1 MSTKIGQ
8 IVSIATTTTGTVKV
22 EGVGIRNYNGNASI
36 PLTIGGYVL
45 GSQTG
50 AGNMGGMVPLDTPWS
65 LVSANA
71 NNLLSLAKV
80 QSALISAKCCAVKKG
95 VKLLADEERQVC
107 VEDEENIE
115 TMFSLADS
123 ISCIVPEGEIIEGRQ
138 AVYAWN
144 IETLNLATHNV
155 TVTIGAAVYSFTTTS
170 SNDKT
175 VIAAEIAAYINT
187 FYPQNYQYQAES
199 FANFILIWANDFD
212 LSNGTVVNATITNG
226 AYDFYLTP
234 KQLGDGTASVAQ
246 GANNITN
253 NQIQQILSRLCALCK
268 N

>member
-1 MSTKIGQ
+1 MATKIGQ
-8 IVSIATTTTGTVKV
+8 IESIATTTTGTVKV
-22 EGVGIRNYNGNASI
+22 EGVGVRNYNGNASI

-50 AGNMGGMVPLDTPWS
+50 LGNMGGMVPLDTPWS
-65 LVSANA
+65 LVQPNA

-80 QSALISAKCCAVKKG
+80 QSALSAAKCCAVKKA
-95 VKLLADEERQVC
+95 VKILADEEKQVC
-107 VEDEENIE
+107 VEDEEAIE

-138 AVYAWN
+138 AVFAWN
-144 IETLNLATHNV
+144 IEVLNATTHDV
-155 TVTIGAAVYSFTTTS
+155 TVTIGSVVYSFTTTS

-187 FYPQNYQYQAES
+187 LYPQNYQYQAES
-199 FANFILIWANDFD
+199 FANYILIWANDFD
-212 LSNGTVVNATITNG
+212 LSNGTVVNATITDG

-234 KQLGDGTASVAQ
+234 KQLDNGTASVAQ
-246 GANNITN
+246 GANSITN
-253 NQIQQILSRLCALCK
+253 TQIQQILSKLCTLCK